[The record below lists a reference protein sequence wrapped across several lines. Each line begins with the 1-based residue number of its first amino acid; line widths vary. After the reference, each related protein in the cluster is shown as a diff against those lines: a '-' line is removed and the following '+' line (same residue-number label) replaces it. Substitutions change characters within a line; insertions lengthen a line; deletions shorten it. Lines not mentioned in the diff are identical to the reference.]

1 MGGDTKVLQ
10 NESRRATSEDISNN
24 VVEAAK
30 KSSSANKVTA
40 SLAQLHLNGMK
51 LHGREDD
58 MKVLKSKLFDIKN
71 DKKKKIGV
79 ATSSRRIIGED
90 MTLAHEGKLPEIV
103 LVAGISG
110 TGKSALV
117 MKGLKEPA
125 ARLGIT
131 FAGGKFDLNHA
142 ALPLSAFVDAMA
154 CLTGVIM
161 TKTIEAEKIKSD
173 IKDSFVKEDMMLL
186 IRALPDCE
194 LLFPHLKKKHSND
207 EADIILGG
215 KDAVLRLQYAI
226 RRLLQIICSNL
237 NGVVLFIDDLQ
248 WADIA
253 TLDLLQSIALDDE
266 IPNLLI
272 VGAYREDEVPDSH
285 PLALHLR
292 ELEETGIELTT
303 IKIDNL
309 SAANVKAL
317 VADALS

>member
-1 MGGDTKVLQ
+1 MGEDTKVHY
-10 NESRRATSEDISNN
+10 NGSRRATSEDISNN
-24 VVEAAK
+24 VVVAAK

-71 DKKKKIGV
+71 GKKKKIGV
-79 ATSSRRIIGED
+79 ATSTSSRRIIGED

-131 FAGGKFDLNHA
+131 FAGGKFDQNHV

-194 LLFPHLKKKHSND
+194 VLFPPLKKKHSND
-207 EADIILGG
+207 EADIIGG

-237 NGVVLFIDDLQ
+237 NGVACEV
-248 WADIA
+248 
-253 TLDLLQSIALDDE
+253 TLSK
-266 IPNLLI
+266 N
-272 VGAYREDEVPDSH
+272 
-285 PLALHLR
+285 
-292 ELEETGIELTT
+292 
-303 IKIDNL
+303 
-309 SAANVKAL
+309 
-317 VADALS
+317 